1 MNDSPGAEIEPI
13 GPRIELPDIVTDLN
27 LPRLRNF
34 AAMLRFAPLDG
45 SIWMGDRR
53 MVLLHAEAFASLRNE
68 LIASL
73 GIDMARGLLT
83 RIGYAAGCRDAEL
96 ACKSYSGGDSMA
108 ELLGSGSALHGLF
121 GFVRVERVRSRATH
135 PGTEH
140 DAHFEW
146 IWRNSIED
154 EGHVSAHG
162 VGSHAA
168 CWLEV
173 GYSSGYLSTCTGR
186 RILVREVECRALG
199 HGQCRAIAK
208 PVSMWEDAEEDLRF
222 LEPQAQPPRR
232 FFGGMEA
239 TDAATPAP
247 AAGAAAIVGASPAF
261 NVLRHHVLRVAP
273 TNATVLLLGES
284 GVGKSALAR
293 ELHRHSRR
301 AAAPLVEVNCAA
313 IPEQLVESELF
324 GVERGAF
331 SGASHSRPGR
341 FEIAN
346 AGTLF
351 LDEIATLS
359 LTAQGKLLRVLQS
372 GELERLGSTRTLAT
386 DVRVIAATNENLAE
400 AVKDG
405 RFREDLYFRLNVF
418 PLRVPPLRERRDDI
432 PLLTEVIL
440 ERFAQRH
447 GRRLEGI
454 TARAMQMLLQQPWP
468 GNIRELENVLER
480 GVILSADGERLD
492 VHHLFSIGEG
502 PASEAMPGLSVLPGA
517 GALPERGPEEV
528 APAAVA
534 HSPATLERLAGRML
548 AEGSTSLAEVEAGLV
563 RAALAQA
570 EGNVTRAAGLLGLTR
585 AQMDYRVKKL
595 AAAG

>member
-1 MNDSPGAEIEPI
+1 MKDSPGAEHDAL
-13 GPRIELPDIVTDLN
+13 GPRIELPDVVTDLN
-27 LPRLRNF
+27 LPQLRNF
-34 AAMLRFAPLDG
+34 ASMLRFAPLDG

-96 ACKSYSGGDSMA
+96 ACKAYPESESMA
-108 ELLGSGSALHGLF
+108 DLLGSGSALHGLF

-135 PGTEH
+135 PGTER

-154 EGHVSAHG
+154 EGHLSGQGAG
-162 VGSHAA
+162 AHAA

-186 RILVREVECRALG
+186 RILVREVECRTLG

-208 PVSMWEDAEEDLRF
+208 PVSMWEDAEDDLRF
-222 LEPQAQPPRR
+222 LEPQAQPPRHL
-232 FFGGMEA
+232 FAGG
-239 TDAATPAP
+239 DAARGATPAP
-247 AAGAAAIVGASPAF
+247 APGTAAIVGASAAF

-273 TNATVLLLGES
+273 TQATVLLLGES

-301 AAAPLVEVNCAA
+301 ASGPLVEVNCAA

-331 SGASHSRPGR
+331 SGASQSRPGR

-400 AVKDG
+400 AVKEG

-447 GRRLEGI
+447 GRRLDGI

-492 VHHLFSIGEG
+492 VHHLFSIGDG
-502 PASEAMPGLSVLPGA
+502 AASEAMPGLSVLPGA
-517 GALPERGPEEV
+517 GT
-528 APAAVA
+528 APDPVPGEAAQPRPRRE
-534 HSPATLERLAGRML
+534 SETLAQWAGQVLAG
-548 AEGSTSLAEVEAGLV
+548 GSASLADVEAGLV
-563 RAALAQA
+563 RAAMAQA

-595 AAAG
+595 AAG